1 LQAVTH
7 LATAIGFGLVTASIL
22 ALAAVGF
29 TMQFAVTNILN
40 LAFAEVMGAAGYV
53 ALLASHLMDIW
64 SSMIPA
70 AAFGAVFSYLI
81 NRYVLGALI
90 KRGTKLF
97 GMVIVTVGVGLII
110 ENVILAVAGPTFSG
124 YTLPQQRTLHIGP
137 FLLTGFQLII
147 MSLAALAMI
156 GIHLLLRHSKV
167 GMAMR
172 AISVSATLAE
182 HSGIDTRRVVDLTWL
197 LSGALAGV
205 AGVALFI
212 NIGTFTS
219 ATANEFLVVIVAAA
233 VLGGVGD
240 AYGAMMGA
248 LVIGLASEIE
258 AAYFNPQYKEVVAFV
273 ILVVVLLLRPQG
285 IMAEIAVQ
293 REIGR

>member
-1 LQAVTH
+1 MGTFAS
-7 LATAIGFGLVTASIL
+7 AIGFGLVTASIL

-29 TMQFAVTNILN
+29 SLQFAVTNVLN

-53 ALLASHLMDIW
+53 ALLSTHAVNNIW
-64 SSMIPA
+64 VAMVPA
-70 AAFGAVFSYLI
+70 AVFGALLSYGVNRLI
-81 NRYVLGALI
+81 FVPLI
-90 KRGTKLF
+90 RRGTKLF

-110 ENVILAVAGPTFSG
+110 ENIILAVAGPSFTG
-124 YTLPQQRTLHIGP
+124 YTLPQVGTHHIGP
-137 FLLTGFQLII
+137 FLLTSPQLVI
-147 MSLAALAMI
+147 MGLAVVAMI
-156 GIHLLLRHSKV
+156 LVHLLLRHTKV
-167 GMAMR
+167 GVAMR

-182 HSGIDTRRVVDLTWL
+182 HSGIDTRQIVDLTWL
-197 LSGALAGV
+197 ISGALGGV

-212 NIGTFTS
+212 NVGAFTS

-240 AYGAMMGA
+240 AYGAMLGA

-258 AAYFNPQYKEVVAFV
+258 AAYFNPQFKEVVGF
-273 ILVVVLLLRPQG
+273 VVLVIVLLARPQG
-285 IMAEIAVQ
+285 IIAQVAVQ